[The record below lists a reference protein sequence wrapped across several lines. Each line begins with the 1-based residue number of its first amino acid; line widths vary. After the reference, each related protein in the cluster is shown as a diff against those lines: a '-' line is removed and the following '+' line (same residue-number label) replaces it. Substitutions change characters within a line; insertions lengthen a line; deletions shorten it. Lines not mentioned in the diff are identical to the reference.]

1 MSSPSPLPA
10 EPVTDGAAHDEL
22 EITPAEPRQLFAEQR
37 HALAP
42 RAGHARDVGVPE
54 HAGGTEGVVTT
65 LRWRGR
71 PARGPSHRDK
81 SCQTRTLARGRESQ
95 PGRPAGYPGT
105 PPPSI
110 GT

>member
-1 MSSPSPLPA
+1 MRTSSPPPA
-10 EPVTDGAAHDEL
+10 EPVTYGAAHDEL

-37 HALAP
+37 HPLAP

-71 PARGPSHRDK
+71 PARGPSHRDI
-81 SCQTRTLARGRESQ
+81 SWQTRTLAAPE
-95 PGRPAGYPGT
+95 PPRPADT
-105 PPPSI
+105 PH
-110 GT
+110 